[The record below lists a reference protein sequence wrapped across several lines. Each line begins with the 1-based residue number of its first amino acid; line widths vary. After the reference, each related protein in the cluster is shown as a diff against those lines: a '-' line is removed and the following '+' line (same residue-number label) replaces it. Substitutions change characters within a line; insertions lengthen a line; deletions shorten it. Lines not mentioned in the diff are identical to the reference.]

1 MKKSASLTF
10 LLLGLTF
17 AGCDQQPTGLL
28 QQRVAELEAQNEA
41 MRKRADLLQ
50 SKLDAKEAAA
60 PAAAT
65 PATPAATETKSEDD
79 SSAMIGAAVSPLVD
93 SLREKLKPGSVQ
105 AYSEAAWAGIRLEK
119 SGESRGVAVPFFKD
133 GSGQWIC
140 GWSEAQILEAL
151 NGQPAAA
158 PAVVETSTP
167 VAPQPAPTPPV
178 VENTTPPVMNN
189 TVAIPTPP
197 TPPTPPQP
205 ETPKGGTLVP
215 KAGNKAFFVDPA
227 TGKLYRIKPDGTR
240 EPVPELR

>member
-60 PAAAT
+60 PAPAA
-65 PATPAATETKSEDD
+65 PAATETKSEDD
-79 SSAMIGAAVSPLVD
+79 SHAMIGAAVTPLVD

-140 GWSEAQILEAL
+140 GWSEAQVLEAL
-151 NGQPAAA
+151 NGQPSAT
-158 PAVVETSTP
+158 PAVVETSIP
-167 VAPQPAPTPPV
+167 IAPQPAPTPPV
-178 VENTTPPVMNN
+178 VENTPPPVVNN
-189 TVAIPTPP
+189 TVAMPTPP

-205 ETPKGGTLVP
+205 ETPKAGTLVP
-215 KAGNKAFFVDPA
+215 KGGNKAFFVDPA

>member
-50 SKLDAKEAAA
+50 SKLDAKEVATPTPASPAA
-60 PAAAT
+60 PAT
-65 PATPAATETKSEDD
+65 TETKSEDD
-79 SSAMIGAAVSPLVD
+79 SHAMIGAAVTPLVD

-140 GWSEAQILEAL
+140 GWSEAQVLEAL
-151 NGQPAAA
+151 NGQVAAT
-158 PAVVETSTP
+158 PAVVETSIP
-167 VAPQPAPTPPV
+167 VTPQPAPPPPV
-178 VENTTPPVMNN
+178 VENTTPPIVNN
-189 TVAIPTPP
+189 TVAMPTPP

-205 ETPKGGTLVP
+205 ETPKAGNLVP
-215 KAGNKAFFVDPA
+215 KGGNKAFFVDPA